1 MTDDSATLLAD
12 VLSIARD
19 PARRVFVLADGA
31 RFDDL
36 PGALAASG
44 LSHRSLY
51 LNVQDAELVR
61 AGPWLIDPY
70 RQLDPA
76 QNAWGGLPPVSGAE
90 GEAAIAADTE
100 AALRE
105 PQAAGSFSGSG
116 QAADPEHQLETL
128 IQLTGDAPAAVFWI
142 GDAALTEP
150 ALWRHLR
157 TLNMVLIPKEYD
169 SGPDEPSPES
179 PASGIAE
186 THEAFMF
193 RHGDGNVLAEVMP
206 VLDAAQFSRVFG
218 PAKSLV
224 FLAPDHPRAGGSSLR
239 SAVLPEDAPPARPGL
254 LKLSMAQMGEI
265 EEVRC
270 EASRHETV
278 RFLRE
283 NAAEETGHLSDTQL
297 YKEVVKI
304 EERGFA
310 LGFESMTAHLLFAF
324 MSVTGSAPVIEG
336 EEFAE
341 YVERTGIPP
350 DEAINGVFNGM
361 ISAAEAD
368 ERGRL

>member
-1 MTDDSATLLAD
+1 MTDDSAALLAD

-19 PARRVFVLADGA
+19 AERRVFVLADGA

-36 PGALAASG
+36 PGALVASG

-70 RQLDPA
+70 RQLDTS
-76 QNAWGGLPPVSGAE
+76 QNAWGGLPTKSGVE

-105 PQAAGSFSGSG
+105 PQASVSFSGSA

-142 GDAALTEP
+142 GDATLSES

-157 TLNMVLIPKEYD
+157 TLNMVLIPREYD

-179 PASGIAE
+179 HPAGIAE

-218 PAKSLV
+218 PAKALI
-224 FLAPDHPRAGGSSLR
+224 FLAPDHPRADGSSLR
-239 SAVLPEDAPPARPGL
+239 SAVLPEDAPAARPGL
-254 LKLSMAQMGEI
+254 LKLSMAQMEEI
-265 EEVRC
+265 ENIRLGG
-270 EASRHETV
+270 SRRETLTY
-278 RFLRE
+278 LRE
-283 NAAEETGHLSDTQL
+283 HAAEETAHMSDAQL
-297 YKEVVKI
+297 YQEVVKI
-304 EERGFA
+304 EARA
-310 LGFESMTAHLLFAF
+310 LDLGFVSMTAHLLFAF
-324 MSVTGSAPVIEG
+324 LSVTGSAEVIEG

-341 YVERTGIPP
+341 YVEKSGKHP
-350 DEAINGVFNGM
+350 DDAINGAFDGM
-361 ISAAEAD
+361 ISAAETD
-368 ERGRL
+368 TRGTL

>member
-1 MTDDSATLLAD
+1 MTDDSAALLAD
-12 VLSIARD
+12 VLSIGRD
-19 PARRVFVLADGA
+19 ATRRVFVLADGA

-70 RQLDPA
+70 RQFDPV
-76 QNAWGGLPPVSGAE
+76 QNAWGGLPPKSGAE

-105 PQAAGSFSGSG
+105 PQASGSFSGSG
-116 QAADPEHQLETL
+116 LAADPERQLETL
-128 IQLTGDAPAAVFWI
+128 IQLTGDAPATVFWI
-142 GDAALTEP
+142 GDATLSEP

-169 SGPDEPSPES
+169 RGPDEPLSES
-179 PASGIAE
+179 RTAGIAE

-218 PAKSLV
+218 PAKALI
-224 FLAPDHPRAGGSSLR
+224 FPAPDHPRSDGSSLR
-239 SAVLPEDAPPARPGL
+239 SAVLPDDAPPARPGL
-254 LKLSMAQMGEI
+254 LKLSMAQMEEI
-265 EEVRC
+265 ENIRL
-270 EASRHETV
+270 AGSRRETLTY
-278 RFLRE
+278 LRE
-283 NAAEETGHLSDTQL
+283 HAAEETAHMSDAQL
-297 YKEVVKI
+297 YQEVVKI
-304 EERGFA
+304 ETRGIA
-310 LGFESMTAHLLFAF
+310 LGLTGMTAFLLFSLMCIGGGADAF
-324 MSVTGSAPVIEG
+324 DD
-336 EEFAE
+336 EEFMEAAAE
-341 YVERTGIPP
+341 SGQHP
-350 DEAINGVFNGM
+350 DEALEAVFDGM
-361 ISAAEAD
+361 IGAADAD
-368 ERGRL
+368 IEGHA